1 MRNSLGTKPVFR
13 LDERLQRDTFPV
25 ASLTLCELLLS
36 NNAHYPWLI
45 LVPRREGITE
55 IYQLE
60 PADRDQLW
68 RESHQVS
75 VWMANHFQFDK
86 LNIGA
91 LGNVV
96 SQLHLHHVG
105 RRQND
110 PAWPGPVWGHGASI
124 GYGSDQVEK
133 IKRAFPGQLCFSA

>member
-1 MRNSLGTKPVFR
+1 MYK
-13 LDERLQRDTFPV
+13 LDERLQQDTFLL
-25 ASLTLCELLLS
+25 ASLPLCELLLL

-45 LVPRREGITE
+45 LVPRREGVTE

-60 PADRDQLW
+60 QTDRDQLW
-68 RESHQVS
+68 RESHQLS
-75 VWMANHFQFDK
+75 VWMADYFRFDK

-105 RRQND
+105 RRRND
-110 PAWPGPVWGHGASI
+110 PAWPGPVWGQHPSQAYVTEAI
-124 GYGSDQVEK
+124 EK
-133 IKRAFPGQLCFSA
+133 IKHQVSIDLTTYSGAEK

>member
-1 MRNSLGTKPVFR
+1 MFT
-13 LDERLQRDTFPV
+13 LDERLQRDTFPLV
-25 ASLTLCELLLS
+25 SLPLCELLLL

-55 IYQLE
+55 IYQL
-60 PADRDQLW
+60 AQTDRDRLW
-68 RESHQVS
+68 HESHRLS
-75 VWMANHFQFDK
+75 VWMADYFQFDK

-110 PAWPGPVWGHGASI
+110 PVWPAPVWGQQPSQPYAAEAI
-124 GYGSDQVEK
+124 EK
-133 IKRAFPGQLCFSA
+133 IKQQVSIDLATYMGVEK